1 MVSGGR
7 LASGGDVAR
16 GHSIYRALRASAHA
30 MGLGVGIA
38 LFGCGSE
45 DELAES
51 AVEPPAVVEEFS
63 VEDLVIGD
71 GPECQ
76 SPSEI
81 VTIHY
86 RGMLLDGQ
94 VFDSSY
100 ERGAPIVASLDS
112 LIPGW
117 QQGMPGMRIGGK
129 RRLTV
134 PADLAYSGMAA
145 VQAVTHEPIGWSR
158 RSPDPAREHPGLR
171 DRTARHQP
179 TRRSRKPIRH
189 RPQRGRITGA
199 QCAKSAQLSADKP
212 QRAPGPVH
220 GWRRRRATDPQPASS
235 SGAATSRCARVLAR
249 TGRGSWWRAVRPRAP

>member
-1 MVSGGR
+1 
-7 LASGGDVAR
+7 
-16 GHSIYRALRASAHA
+16 

-38 LFGCGSE
+38 LFGCSFE
-45 DELAES
+45 DELAER
-51 AVEPPAVVEEFS
+51 AVEPPAVVEELS

-71 GPECQ
+71 GLECQ

-129 RRLTV
+129 RRLTI
-134 PADLAYSGMAA
+134 PEDLAYSGMAA
-145 VQAVTHEPIGWSR
+145 VQAI
-158 RSPDPAREHPGLR
+158 DA
-171 DRTARHQP
+171 
-179 TRRSRKPIRH
+179 
-189 RPQRGRITGA
+189 GR
-199 QCAKSAQLSADKP
+199 
-212 QRAPGPVH
+212 
-220 GWRRRRATDPQPASS
+220 S
-235 SGAATSRCARVLAR
+235 SGAGQVLIPPESTLVFEIELLALGPHEDSNSPPDIARSL
-249 TGRGSWWRAVRPRAP
+249 GE

>member
-1 MVSGGR
+1 V
-7 LASGGDVAR
+7 
-16 GHSIYRALRASAHA
+16 
-30 MGLGVGIA
+30 GLGVGIA

-45 DELAES
+45 EELAES
-51 AVEPPAVVEEFS
+51 AVEPPAVVVEFS

-94 VFDSSY
+94 EFDSSY
-100 ERGAPIVASLDS
+100 ERGVPIVAPLDS

-134 PADLAYSGMAA
+134 PEDLAYSGMAE
-145 VQAVTHEPIGWSR
+145 VRVVS
-158 RSPDPAREHPGLR
+158 
-171 DRTARHQP
+171 
-179 TRRSRKPIRH
+179 
-189 RPQRGRITGA
+189 
-199 QCAKSAQLSADKP
+199 
-212 QRAPGPVH
+212 
-220 GWRRRRATDPQPASS
+220 
-235 SGAATSRCARVLAR
+235 TSRSAGAGEVLIPPDSTLVFEIELLAISPREDPESPSDIARR
-249 TGRGSWWRAVRPRAP
+249 TGE

>member
-1 MVSGGR
+1 
-7 LASGGDVAR
+7 
-16 GHSIYRALRASAHA
+16 

-38 LFGCGSE
+38 LFGCGTE

-51 AVEPPAVVEEFS
+51 AAEPPAVVEELS

-71 GPECQ
+71 GLECQ
-76 SPSEI
+76 SPSEL

-117 QQGMPGMRIGGK
+117 QQGMPGMRVGGK

-134 PADLAYSGMAA
+134 PEDLAYSGMAA
-145 VQAVTHEPIGWSR
+145 VQAVNPVGS
-158 RSPDPAREHPGLR
+158 
-171 DRTARHQP
+171 
-179 TRRSRKPIRH
+179 
-189 RPQRGRITGA
+189 TGA
-199 QCAKSAQLSADKP
+199 GQILIPPRSTLVFEIELLAISP
-212 QRAPGPVH
+212 RE
-220 GWRRRRATDPQPASS
+220 DPENPSDI
-235 SGAATSRCARVLAR
+235 ARS
-249 TGRGSWWRAVRPRAP
+249 TGE

>member
-7 LASGGDVAR
+7 LASGGDVA
-16 GHSIYRALRASAHA
+16 GGYSIYRVLRASVQT

-38 LFGCGSE
+38 LFGCGTE

-51 AVEPPAVVEEFS
+51 AAEPPAVVEELS

-71 GPECQ
+71 GLECQ
-76 SPSEI
+76 SPSEL

-117 QQGMPGMRIGGK
+117 QQGMPGMRVGGK

-134 PADLAYSGMAA
+134 PEDLAYSGMAV
-145 VQAVTHEPIGWSR
+145 VQAVSASR
-158 RSPDPAREHPGLR
+158 
-171 DRTARHQP
+171 
-179 TRRSRKPIRH
+179 
-189 RPQRGRITGA
+189 
-199 QCAKSAQLSADKP
+199 
-212 QRAPGPVH
+212 
-220 GWRRRRATDPQPASS
+220 S
-235 SGAATSRCARVLAR
+235 SGAGKVLIPPASTLVFEIELLAISPREDPENPSDIARS
-249 TGRGSWWRAVRPRAP
+249 TGE

>member
-1 MVSGGR
+1 MVSGER
-7 LASGGDVAR
+7 LASGGGVAR
-16 GHSIYRALRASAHA
+16 GHSIYRALRASAHT

-38 LFGCGSE
+38 LLGCGSQ
-45 DELAES
+45 DEPAKS
-51 AVEPPAVVEEFS
+51 AVEPPAVVEELRI
-63 VEDLVIGD
+63 EDLVIGD

-76 SPSEI
+76 SPNEI

-86 RGMLLDGQ
+86 RGMLLDGH

-145 VQAVTHEPIGWSR
+145 VRVGNAG
-158 RSPDPAREHPGLR
+158 G
-171 DRTARHQP
+171 
-179 TRRSRKPIRH
+179 
-189 RPQRGRITGA
+189 
-199 QCAKSAQLSADKP
+199 
-212 QRAPGPVH
+212 
-220 GWRRRRATDPQPASS
+220 S
-235 SGAATSRCARVLAR
+235 SGAGEVLIPPESTLVFEIELLAISPPEASESPSDIARS
-249 TGRGSWWRAVRPRAP
+249 TGE

>member
-1 MVSGGR
+1 
-7 LASGGDVAR
+7 
-16 GHSIYRALRASAHA
+16 

-45 DELAES
+45 DEFVES
-51 AVEPPAVVEEFS
+51 AVEPPAVVEELG

-71 GPECQ
+71 GLECQ

-117 QQGMPGMRIGGK
+117 QQGLPGMRIGGK

-134 PADLAYSGMAA
+134 PEDLAYSGMAA
-145 VQAVTHEPIGWSR
+145 VQAVDASR
-158 RSPDPAREHPGLR
+158 S
-171 DRTARHQP
+171 
-179 TRRSRKPIRH
+179 
-189 RPQRGRITGA
+189 TGA
-199 QCAKSAQLSADKP
+199 GKVLIPPESTLVFEIELLAI
-212 QRAPGPVH
+212 GP
-220 GWRRRRATDPQPASS
+220 REDPESPSDI
-235 SGAATSRCARVLAR
+235 ARS
-249 TGRGSWWRAVRPRAP
+249 TGE

>member
-1 MVSGGR
+1 V
-7 LASGGDVAR
+7 
-16 GHSIYRALRASAHA
+16 
-30 MGLGVGIA
+30 GLGVGIA

-45 DELAES
+45 EELAES
-51 AVEPPAVVEEFS
+51 AVEPPAVVVEFS

-94 VFDSSY
+94 EFDSSY

-134 PADLAYSGMAA
+134 PEDLAYSGMAE
-145 VQAVTHEPIGWSR
+145 VRVVS
-158 RSPDPAREHPGLR
+158 
-171 DRTARHQP
+171 
-179 TRRSRKPIRH
+179 
-189 RPQRGRITGA
+189 
-199 QCAKSAQLSADKP
+199 
-212 QRAPGPVH
+212 
-220 GWRRRRATDPQPASS
+220 
-235 SGAATSRCARVLAR
+235 TSRLAGAGEVLIPPDSTLVFEIELLAISPREDPESPSDIARS
-249 TGRGSWWRAVRPRAP
+249 TGE

>member
-7 LASGGDVAR
+7 LASGGGVAV
-16 GHSIYRALRASAHA
+16 GHSIYRVLRASAQT

-38 LFGCGSE
+38 LFGCGTE

-51 AVEPPAVVEEFS
+51 AVEPPAVVEELS

-71 GPECQ
+71 GLECQ
-76 SPSEI
+76 SPSEL

-117 QQGMPGMRIGGK
+117 QQGMRGMRVGGK

-134 PADLAYSGMAA
+134 PEDLAYSGMAA
-145 VQAVTHEPIGWSR
+145 VQAVNPVGSIGAGQVLIPPKSTLVFEIELLAISPR
-158 RSPDPAREHPGLR
+158 EDPENPSDIARS
-171 DRTARHQP
+171 
-179 TRRSRKPIRH
+179 
-189 RPQRGRITGA
+189 TGE
-199 QCAKSAQLSADKP
+199 
-212 QRAPGPVH
+212 
-220 GWRRRRATDPQPASS
+220 
-235 SGAATSRCARVLAR
+235 
-249 TGRGSWWRAVRPRAP
+249 

>member
-1 MVSGGR
+1 M
-7 LASGGDVAR
+7 AR
-16 GHSIYRALRASAHA
+16 GHSIYRALRTSAHA

-51 AVEPPAVVEEFS
+51 AVEPPAVVVEFS

-71 GPECQ
+71 GLECQ

-94 VFDSSY
+94 EFDSSY
-100 ERGAPIVASLDS
+100 ERGAPIVAPLDS

-134 PADLAYSGMAA
+134 PKDLAYSGMAE
-145 VQAVTHEPIGWSR
+145 VRVVS
-158 RSPDPAREHPGLR
+158 
-171 DRTARHQP
+171 
-179 TRRSRKPIRH
+179 
-189 RPQRGRITGA
+189 
-199 QCAKSAQLSADKP
+199 
-212 QRAPGPVH
+212 
-220 GWRRRRATDPQPASS
+220 
-235 SGAATSRCARVLAR
+235 TSRSAGAGEVLIPPDSTLVFEIELLAISPREDPESPSDIARSA
-249 TGRGSWWRAVRPRAP
+249 GE

>member
-1 MVSGGR
+1 M
-7 LASGGDVAR
+7 AR
-16 GHSIYRALRASAHA
+16 GHSIYRALRTSAHA

-51 AVEPPAVVEEFS
+51 AVEPPAVVVEFS

-71 GPECQ
+71 GLECQ

-86 RGMLLDGQ
+86 RGMLLDGR
-94 VFDSSY
+94 VFDSGY
-100 ERGAPIVASLDS
+100 ERGAPIVARLDS

-134 PADLAYSGMAA
+134 PHDLAYSGMAA
-145 VQAVTHEPIGWSR
+145 VQAV
-158 RSPDPAREHPGLR
+158 DA
-171 DRTARHQP
+171 
-179 TRRSRKPIRH
+179 
-189 RPQRGRITGA
+189 GR
-199 QCAKSAQLSADKP
+199 
-212 QRAPGPVH
+212 
-220 GWRRRRATDPQPASS
+220 S
-235 SGAATSRCARVLAR
+235 SGAGKILIPPESTLVFEIELLAISPHEDPENPSDIARNA
-249 TGRGSWWRAVRPRAP
+249 GE